1 MHTSSPVSTL
11 TACVLLPHRYGT
23 PKDGHSICR
32 FVRAIGER
40 QELTLELYPP
50 TFLALRVVVAAAPAL
65 TGARPA
71 RVRISAGSTL
81 QNMCEALARAA
92 HPQRYVALPG
102 DAYRVWHVP
111 RPRTVITGAE
121 YPAARL
127 LELGGALVDA
137 ADCETTLEDA
147 LLYDPGDV
155 FAVEFRAAAA
165 APWLVHAPAVSRAVE
180 GDVPALEP
188 VDVTKPH
195 VPGTLGLGNLGN
207 TCFMNSALQC
217 LMHTPELMDYFMSAC
232 MHAYTGAKSGLTARQ
247 PACTRTS

>member
-50 TFLALRVVVAAAPAL
+50 TFLALRVVAAAASAL
-65 TGARPA
+65 TGARPV

-92 HPQRYVALPG
+92 HPQHYVALPG
-102 DAYRVWHVP
+102 DAYRIWHVP
-111 RPRTVITGAE
+111 RPRTAITGAE

-155 FAVEFRAAAA
+155 FAVEFRASAA
-165 APWLVHAPAVSRAVE
+165 APWLVHAPAVPHAAE

-188 VDVTKPH
+188 VDLAKPH

-217 LMHTPELMDYFMSAC
+217 LMHTPELADYFLSAYI
-232 MHAYTGAKSGLTARQ
+232 HADIFAGSGLT
-247 PACTRTS
+247 TR